1 MLPATPCHA
10 EAPKGT
16 QSPALMRRRRL
27 LFLALVAATVVPLTY
42 WLVAILLSSR
52 LGLLAL
58 PLLAAFVIDVSWRA
72 VRCCNALV
80 GFALRQMPGDPLAR
94 VMPLAV
100 QGRPDGPSRQ
110 CVAVVITTRNEDAE
124 QVFSRLRAIKASLD
138 ASGEGEH
145 FDYFVLSDTNAP
157 AVAAAEERLAAA
169 WQRDTPD
176 QGRRIV
182 YRRRADNIG
191 FKAGNIHDFCATWGS
206 DYTFMILL
214 DCDSL
219 MTGSAIRKLVA
230 IMEAD
235 PRLGILQGFALPL
248 PASSF
253 FARVYQFGHLL
264 DLRGSTLGAAWW
276 QGECGTFWGHDAV
289 IRIAPYAQH
298 CRLPVLSGRPPWGG
312 HIVVHDQVDIGLMR
326 RAGFAVRFLPQTIGC
341 YEGNP
346 PTLPDFLARSKRW
359 LSGSVQNLRLLAM
372 PGLPALSRLNLV
384 LAAGELASGVAVCM
398 FAAAAALAV
407 TLSPPAV
414 PQPIASAIG
423 LYGAWIGLL
432 LAPKLLGTAD
442 ALLHTRLDHGG
453 AARLILGSIVETL
466 FTLLL
471 APIAACAA
479 ASCLIAMPFR
489 LSMRW
494 DAQRR
499 EGYSLPLRAALRA
512 LWLPTAFGLAL
523 ASWLVVAKPGALL
536 LFLPFLAGLIAAQPF
551 AIITS
556 SPRLAAWAGRSKLC
570 ATPEE
575 IAMPTELAALVRA
588 GTT

>member
-1 MLPATPCHA
+1 
-10 EAPKGT
+10 
-16 QSPALMRRRRL
+16 MRRRRL
-27 LFLALVAATVVPLTY
+27 LFLALVGATVALLTY
-42 WLVAILLSSR
+42 WLVAILSSSG

-58 PLLAAFVIDVSWRA
+58 PLLIAFVIDVSWRA
-72 VRCCNALV
+72 VHCCNALV
-80 GFALRQMPGDPLAR
+80 GFALQQMPGDPLTR
-94 VMPLAV
+94 VMPLVV
-100 QGRPDGPSRQ
+100 QERPHGPTRQ
-110 CVAVVITTRNEDAE
+110 RVAVVITTRNEDAE

-138 ASGEGEH
+138 ANGNDERFG
-145 FDYFVLSDTNAP
+145 YFVLSDTNAP
-157 AVAAAEERLAAA
+157 AVAADEERLAAA
-169 WQRDTPD
+169 WRRDTPD

-182 YRRRADNIG
+182 YRRRAVNIG

-206 DYTFMILL
+206 DYAFMLLL

-230 IMEAD
+230 IMEDD
-235 PRLGILQGFALPL
+235 PRLGILQGFAVPL
-248 PASSF
+248 PSSSF

-276 QGECGTFWGHDAV
+276 QGECGAFWGHDAV
-289 IRIAPYAQH
+289 IRIAPYAKH

-312 HIVVHDQVDIGLMR
+312 HIVVHDQVDISLMQ
-326 RAGFAVRFLPQTIGC
+326 RARFAVRFLPQTIGC

-346 PTLPDFLARSKRW
+346 PTLPDFLARSERW
-359 LSGSVQNLRLLAM
+359 LRGSVQNLRLLAM
-372 PGLPALSRLNLV
+372 PGLPAFSRLTLI
-384 LAAGELASGVAVCM
+384 LAAGELASGTAVCL
-398 FAAAAALAV
+398 FTTAAALAV

-432 LAPKLLGTAD
+432 LTPKLLGAAD
-442 ALLHTRLDHGG
+442 ALIHARPDYGG
-453 AARLILGSIVETL
+453 AARLILGIVVETL

-471 APIAACAA
+471 VPIAACATT
-479 ASCLIAMPFR
+479 SCLITMPFR
-489 LSMRW
+489 LSVRW

-523 ASWLVVAKPGALL
+523 TAWLVVAKPGALL
-536 LFLPFLAGLIAAQPF
+536 SFLPFIAGLIAAQPF

-556 SPRLAAWAGRSKLC
+556 SPLLAAWAGRLKLC

-575 IAMPTELAALVRA
+575 IVMPTELAALVRA
-588 GTT
+588 GTS

>member
-1 MLPATPCHA
+1 M
-10 EAPKGT
+10 
-16 QSPALMRRRRL
+16 
-27 LFLALVAATVVPLTY
+27 
-42 WLVAILLSSR
+42 
-52 LGLLAL
+52 
-58 PLLAAFVIDVSWRA
+58 
-72 VRCCNALV
+72 
-80 GFALRQMPGDPLAR
+80 
-94 VMPLAV
+94 
-100 QGRPDGPSRQ
+100 
-110 CVAVVITTRNEDAE
+110 AVVITTRNEDAE
-124 QVFSRLRAIKASLD
+124 QVFSRLRAIKAFLD

-182 YRRRADNIG
+182 YRRRAANIG

-235 PRLGILQGFALPL
+235 PRLGILPGVRAAAAGILVL
-248 PASSF
+248 CSRLSIRASSRP
-253 FARVYQFGHLL
+253 ARVHA
-264 DLRGSTLGAAWW
+264 RGCVVAGGVRCVLGPRRGDQNRALCPALQAARALG
-276 QGECGTFWGHDAV
+276 QA
-289 IRIAPYAQH
+289 
-298 CRLPVLSGRPPWGG
+298 SGGG

-326 RAGFAVRFLPQTIGC
+326 RARFAVRFLPQTIGC

-359 LSGSVQNLRLLAM
+359 LCGSVQNLRLLAM
-372 PGLPALSRLNLV
+372 PGLPALSRLTLV
-384 LAAGELASGVAVCM
+384 LAAGELASGVAVCL

-442 ALLHTRLDHGG
+442 ALLHARPDHGG

-489 LSMRW
+489 LSVRW

-523 ASWLVVAKPGALL
+523 TSWLVIAKPGALL
-536 LFLPFLAGLIAAQPF
+536 WFLPFLAGLIAAQPF

-556 SPRLAAWAGRSKLC
+556 SSRLAAWAGRSKLC

-575 IAMPTELAALVRA
+575 IAMPTELAAALVHA